1 MICSY
6 CPCRNRCRARPQH
19 RIFHASTKVIF
30 IYFLICGI
38 THHHCN
44 AQNDKSTHR
53 LRGSESRILS
63 NTAHSMH
70 RYSTNINERR
80 RLQPG
85 PGRRG
90 DPAPKTTQQQNDDTN
105 TDNTNT
111 ENTGGSGNS
120 GYGDWGS
127 YMSPKTAPT
136 PATPPGP
143 APKSTPYGYGSP
155 EGASTSTT
163 NSNSAGGYDPSSAS
177 SYGSS
182 GSYGGGSGT
191 SGSYGSSSYGSGSG
205 SSSYGG
211 SSGSS
216 SYGSN
221 GSATKTST
229 TGSYSST
236 WGAGETSSGSTW
248 GSSSG
253 SAWGTPSASSFKG
266 FSNLSATS
274 PKLGLI
280 SVVLLS
286 SLFTLTGM
294 LITAHRM
301 EHAPEGNFANCCR
314 VLLHTVTCIYKVIYN
329 LYHCRLGDIPQ
340 VVFASELEEEEYT
353 DEEIERMRLRPGI
366 ERALDVEHRKALRK
380 VGIEM
385 NKIKPNPT
393 NKKKSGVPRS
403 ASMDVR

>member
-1 MICSY
+1 MVCSY

-38 THHHCN
+38 TQHHCK
-44 AQNDKSTHR
+44 AHNDKSTRR

-63 NTAHSMH
+63 NNAHSMH
-70 RYSTNINERR
+70 RYSTNSNERR

-85 PGRRG
+85 RRG
-90 DPAPKTTQQQNDDTN
+90 DPAPEKTQQQNDNTK

-143 APKSTPYGYGSP
+143 NPQSTPYSYGSP

-182 GSYGGGSGT
+182 GSYGGDSGT

-211 SSGSS
+211 SSG

-253 SAWGTPSASSFKG
+253 SAWGTPSSSSFKG
-266 FSNLSATS
+266 FSNLGATS

-301 EHAPEGNFANCCR
+301 EHNPEGNFANCCR
-314 VLLHTVTCIYKVIYN
+314 VSLHTVTCIYKVIYN